1 MKKSIYLFGIL
12 FSIVFSFTSCEDELD
27 QLPNNAFAPESF
39 YKTSQDFEFATRALY
54 SGLFSGSYYG
64 GSFLSRPDIV
74 TDNVI
79 VAQEGRK
86 SNLSFYEWRYKANS
100 AWNMMGSAY
109 VVINRA
115 NQIIDKAGNL
125 PDGDAKN
132 NFLGEAHAVRALAHF
147 DLLRVYSKVSDGSSL
162 GMPYVT
168 VLDPTYEAPR
178 PTVAET
184 LSSINSD
191 LNDAEPLIGSGDTK
205 SRFTKDGVNA
215 LLSRVH
221 LYNKDYAAAIAAAN
235 KVTTEIAARATFPQV
250 WTDSSA
256 DGVILKLDQNASIDD
271 IGVGIEWSQSS
282 SSGIIP
288 EYVWSYEFASSLSA
302 SDIRLTAYNDNIP
315 DAKGNLYNAIIKM
328 YGEAGQQNG
337 SVDAKVLRAAEVA
350 LNKAEA
356 MYFTGD
362 EAGALA
368 ELDKLRVKRYDPFT
382 SGGETGEALLE
393 AIQYER
399 RVELAAEGHR
409 LFDLRRWGLG
419 VSRSATEG
427 EFFDGTGTPAIQT
440 ARSLSAG
447 DYRMVFPIP
456 QSEINIYTSFQQ
468 NPDY

>member
-1 MKKSIYLFGIL
+1 MKKFLYTITALL
-12 FSIVFSFTSCEDELD
+12 VAFTFHSCEEELE

-54 SGLFSGSYYG
+54 SGLFSESYYG

-79 VAQEGRK
+79 VAQAGRK

-100 AWNMMGSAY
+100 GWNMMGSAY
-109 VVINRA
+109 VVIGRA
-115 NQIIDKAGNL
+115 NQIIEKIDNL
-125 PDGDAKN
+125 NDGAAKN
-132 NFLGEAHAVRALAHF
+132 NFLGEALAVRALAHF
-147 DLLRVYSKVSDGSSL
+147 DLLRVYSKVSDGASL

-168 VLDPTYEAPR
+168 GTDPNYEAPR
-178 PTVAET
+178 PTVNET
-184 LSSINSD
+184 LNSIAAD
-191 LNDAEPLIGSGDTK
+191 LETAKGLIGTSSTK
-205 SRFTKDGVNA
+205 SRFTKNGVNA

-221 LYNKDYAAAIAAAN
+221 LYAGNYQEAIDAAN
-235 KVTTEIAARATFPQV
+235 AVTATVATRANFPQV
-250 WTDSSA
+250 WTDSST

-282 SSGIIP
+282 ASGIIP
-288 EYVWSYEFASSLSA
+288 EYVWSFEFASSLDA
-302 SDIRLTAYNDNIP
+302 SDIRLAAYAAAIP
-315 DAKGNLYNAIIKM
+315 DADGNLYNAIIKM

-337 SVDAKVLRAAEVA
+337 SVDAKVLRAAEVY

-356 MYFTGD
+356 MYFSNN
-362 EAGALA
+362 ASGALTA
-368 ELDKLRVKRYDPFT
+368 LDAVRANRYNNFV
-382 SGGETGEALLE
+382 SGGETGSALLE

-409 LFDLRRWGLG
+409 LFDLRRWGMG

-427 EFFDGTGTPAIQT
+427 EFIDGSGTPAITT
-440 ARSLSAG
+440 ARTMSAG

-456 QSEINIYTSFQQ
+456 QSEINIYTGLQQ